1 MDWKQKLPIKIQQAV
16 QKVDQQIQPQIEE
29 INRRIDN
36 NQAKVL
42 EAFTDQH
49 VAESHL
55 SGSTGYGHFDEGRQT
70 LDKVYA
76 QVFKTPAALV
86 RPQFVSGTHTIA
98 VGLFGCLKPG
108 QKLLYITGKP
118 YDTLQE
124 VIGKNAQQPGSL
136 KEYGVQFKYQ
146 PLNAQK
152 NVDYEHLDATLQ
164 EFQPDVVAIQRSR
177 GYEVRPSYTVNQIA
191 AMISFVKQRCPQTII
206 FVDNCYGEFSEE
218 HEPTEYG
225 ADLMAGSLYK
235 NAGGGLATTGGYL
248 VGRKD
253 LIEHAA
259 IRLTAPGIGSQ
270 EGATGPYLR
279 GMIEGFFLAPQV
291 TGNAIKGAIFT
302 AALLE
307 QLGFEVTPKWNEERT
322 DLIQTIILGSG
333 EKMVQFARAIQK
345 YSPIDSFVSPE
356 ASEMDGYEDKIIMA
370 AGTFVEGSTIELSAD
385 GPLRPPYALYLQ
397 GGLTYS
403 HVRIAVARACAE
415 IL

>member
-1 MDWKQKLPIKIQQAV
+1 MNWIEDLPSQIQQAV
-16 QKVDQQIQPQIEE
+16 QEVDQQIQPQIAK
-29 INRRIDN
+29 INQQIDN

-42 EAFTDQH
+42 QAFTNQQM
-49 VAESHL
+49 AESHL
-55 SGSTGYGHFDEGRQT
+55 SGSTGYGNYDEGRET
-70 LDKVYA
+70 LDRVYA
-76 QVFKTPAALV
+76 EVFHTQAALV

-98 VGLFGCLKPG
+98 VGLFGCLQPG
-108 QKLLYITGKP
+108 QKLLYLTGKP

-124 VIGKNAQQPGSL
+124 VIGMNKRQAGTL
-136 KEYGVQFKYQ
+136 KEYGIEFKYQ
-146 PLNAQK
+146 PLTTDGM
-152 NVDYEHLDATLQ
+152 VDYSHLAQTLAD
-164 EFQPDVVAIQRSR
+164 FQPNVVAIQRSR
-177 GYEVRPSYTVNQIA
+177 GYEVRPSYTVAQIA
-191 AMISFVKQRCPQTII
+191 EMIAFVKERLPEVIV

-218 HEPTEYG
+218 QEPTEFG

-235 NAGGGLATTGGYL
+235 NAGAGLATTGGYL

-253 LIEHAA
+253 LIEKSA
-259 IRLTAPGIGSQ
+259 IRLTAPGIGSH

-291 TGNAIKGAIFT
+291 TGSAIKGAIFA

-307 QLGFEVTPKWNEERT
+307 KLGFVVTPKWDEPRT
-322 DLIQTIILGSG
+322 DLIQTIILGSA

-345 YSPIDSFVSPE
+345 YSPIDSFVQPE
-356 ASEMDGYEDKIIMA
+356 ASPMEGYEDQIVMA

-385 GPLRPPYALYLQ
+385 GPIRPPYAIYLQ

-403 HVRIAVARACAE
+403 HVRIAVAHACAD